1 MLEQI
6 DHVNFVV
13 DDMEA
18 MTAFYTDV
26 LGLQV
31 TKEVTISG
39 DWVDKV
45 VGLSDAKGWVRYLDL
60 PNGPRVELIKYLS
73 PEGARPSD
81 LGKSN
86 THGLRHLA
94 FRVKDIDI
102 IGERLKE
109 RGLKF
114 QSDVQCVPDQQV
126 TYKGGV
132 RKRLVYFHDPEGNIL
147 ELCEYT

>member
-6 DHVNFVV
+6 AHVNFVV
-13 DDMEA
+13 EDMEA
-18 MTAFYTDV
+18 MTAFYCDL
-26 LGLQV
+26 LGLKV

-39 DWVDKV
+39 DWVERV
-45 VGLSDAKGWVRYLDL
+45 VGLKGVEGWVRYLDL
-60 PNGPRVELIKYLS
+60 PNGPRVELIKYRS
-73 PEGARPSD
+73 PEGTRPAD
-81 LGKSN
+81 LDKPN

-94 FRVKDIDI
+94 FRVEDIDA
-102 IGERLKE
+102 IGARLAE

-114 QSDVQCVPDQQV
+114 QGEVQTVPDAQV

-132 RKRLVYFHDPEGNIL
+132 SKRLVYFHDPEGNLL

>member
-13 DDMEA
+13 EDMEG
-18 MTAFYTDV
+18 MSAFYCDL
-26 LGLQV
+26 LGLEI

-39 DWVDKV
+39 DWVERV
-45 VGLSDAKGWVRYLDL
+45 VGLKGVEGWVRYLDL
-60 PNGPRVELIKYLS
+60 PNGPRVELIKYRS
-73 PEGARPSD
+73 PKGARPAD
-81 LGKSN
+81 LDKPN

-94 FRVKDIDI
+94 FRVKDIDA
-102 IGERLKE
+102 IGARLAE
-109 RGLKF
+109 RGLEF
-114 QSDVQCVPDQQV
+114 HSEVQAVPDAQV

-132 RKRLVYFHDPEGNIL
+132 RKRLVYFHDPEGNLL